1 MNKLYI
7 LMSTSTCKWCDDAEK
22 LLKSKNISYEKV
34 VLDTAAEDISVPAI
48 KLMQDHGLKE
58 VPQLFLNDGGYVG
71 DYDAIQELVNSYNG
85 GPPNSAGWSVRE
97 QIRGY

>member
-1 MNKLYI
+1 
-7 LMSTSTCKWCDDAEK
+7 
-22 LLKSKNISYEKV
+22 
-34 VLDTAAEDISVPAI
+34 
-48 KLMQDHGLKE
+48 MQDHGLKE
-58 VPQLFLNDGGYVG
+58 VHQLFLNDGGYVG